1 MLVLAAVCEGL
12 TWYVPVPPVPVPSAV
27 MAVVPDVSV
36 PPAIT
41 IPSANVPEVAAV
53 TVRRLPAMLPVAVRV
68 PVVVP
73 TIRVATATD
82 WDGLTVYV
90 GPTPAVTS
98 VPAVKP

>member
-27 MAVVPDVSV
+27 MTVVPDVSV

-41 IPSANVPEVAAV
+41 IPTANVPEVAAV

-73 TIRVATATD
+73 TIKVALAT
-82 WDGLTVYV
+82 V
-90 GPTPAVTS
+90 
-98 VPAVKP
+98 